1 MDGSSETF
9 VEAMI
14 CARGDLSAWQA
25 LAQYTMCTLT
35 LGLWQP
41 VLITIEHESKF
52 QQPAPPI
59 IDRNNREDYQKK
71 CKKLYRREPDLNR
84 RRRT

>member
-9 VEAMI
+9 VAAMI
-14 CARGDLSAWQA
+14 CARGDLPAWQ
-25 LAQYTMCTLT
+25 AQYTMCTLT

-52 QQPAPPI
+52 KQPAPPI
-59 IDRNNREDYQKK
+59 IDRNNREDFQKNVK
-71 CKKLYRREPDLNR
+71 SYTDESRI
-84 RRRT
+84 